1 MKMKKLISTGLSVLL
16 AASLLAGCGSG
27 KAPAASSE
35 PATEKAGTE
44 SEAAG
49 DTGETTADKGNT
61 SDEVVTLKWYMSI
74 NPMAPDTDKVIEKL
88 NEYTREKIGVEIDY
102 TVIANPDYKEKMPT
116 LINSGDYFDIC
127 FTSNWTTN
135 YLQFAA
141 KDAFLDITALLPEYA
156 KETYEF
162 IPEALWK
169 AAAVD
174 GKIFGVP
181 SYKEMGWQSGFFVNS
196 DMADEYGIDLSKVKT
211 LEDYTEVLDTVHE
224 KSTAAGKNVIGVS
237 GLNFSLTTP
246 FESLT
251 GDPKLPG
258 ASPVAEYGNFQGE
271 EEIFNQYAS
280 QEYADYCKLVRGWY
294 NDGYLS
300 KDPVNYDTDTAN
312 RDNDF
317 KNGNLF
323 SYVISYAPGAAE
335 SEAAKTGHG
344 VTFVPLMNPLFETRN
359 AMGGLLAVSSA
370 SKYPEK
376 ALEFINLLNTDEYVG
391 TLIRH
396 GIEGEHYTAVGDKQ
410 VDRTMGG
417 ALDPADNGYDYT
429 YGWQFGTPFNQKWDI
444 SYPENIMDL
453 FMEYNESAITAPHN
467 GFTFDNA
474 PVESEIAALTSTVE
488 EYAKA
493 LETGMVDPDE
503 NIPKFQKALE
513 DNGVNTLL
521 EEIAAQLG
529 K

>member
-1 MKMKKLISTGLSVLL
+1 MEEMSMKMKKLISTGLSVLL

-74 NPMAPDTDKVIEKL
+74 NPVAPDTDKVIEKL

-224 KSTAAGKNVIGVS
+224 KSTAAGK
-237 GLNFSLTTP
+237 
-246 FESLT
+246 
-251 GDPKLPG
+251 
-258 ASPVAEYGNFQGE
+258 
-271 EEIFNQYAS
+271 
-280 QEYADYCKLVRGWY
+280 
-294 NDGYLS
+294 
-300 KDPVNYDTDTAN
+300 
-312 RDNDF
+312 
-317 KNGNLF
+317 
-323 SYVISYAPGAAE
+323 
-335 SEAAKTGHG
+335 
-344 VTFVPLMNPLFETRN
+344 M
-359 AMGGLLAVSSA
+359 SSA
-370 SKYPEK
+370 S
-376 ALEFINLLNTDEYVG
+376 
-391 TLIRH
+391 
-396 GIEGEHYTAVGDKQ
+396 
-410 VDRTMGG
+410 
-417 ALDPADNGYDYT
+417 
-429 YGWQFGTPFNQKWDI
+429 
-444 SYPENIMDL
+444 
-453 FMEYNESAITAPHN
+453 
-467 GFTFDNA
+467 
-474 PVESEIAALTSTVE
+474 AA
-488 EYAKA
+488 
-493 LETGMVDPDE
+493 
-503 NIPKFQKALE
+503 
-513 DNGVNTLL
+513 
-521 EEIAAQLG
+521 
-529 K
+529 